1 MKWKLLSCVHAGGQT
16 LFSVDLWL
24 WRACLGFPQITC
36 HRLWTSFNS
45 FLQLF
50 KDLKIHLGCWIA
62 WACYGHGAF
71 FAECWLS
78 AGHTLVAGTVWV
90 IVKRATDSVLGRTGT
105 WTIIRV
111 KSKWGARRK
120 TLGFVPEALSN
131 VGQIG
136 SDLLCCVKWGEKK
149 ICPNGAYLL
158 ILRYLCSET
167 EELKLRLVVE
177 TLFNVTF

>member
-1 MKWKLLSCVHAGGQT
+1 MSPVGESSCLGRPGLAGLWDRAGRQT

-24 WRACLGFPQITC
+24 WRACLAFPQITC

-50 KDLKIHLGCWIA
+50 KDLKIHLGCWRIA
-62 WACYGHGAF
+62 CACYGRGAF

-90 IVKRATDSVLGRTGT
+90 IVKRVTDSVLGRTGT

-149 ICPNGAYLL
+149 
-158 ILRYLCSET
+158 SVQM
-167 EELKLRLVVE
+167 EL
-177 TLFNVTF
+177 TFLYSGIFVQMLKN